1 MGAMEIFVADASV
14 GPDAIGWAGAA
25 AGVPHDPTLCIHP
38 PPFGT
43 QCTVHRHAAIAACL
57 ALPRCIA
64 LTCPDPRESHI
75 GTRGI
80 AGPICQARSRAVAA
94 ERGHGMCKPGG
105 CMNVALRKEQVP
117 LTVEQRALLDGPARI
132 GVLLRG
138 ASAGADL
145 VRHLRAVGS
154 PPLYIIRGKRQRQRR
169 WLAQVDDASY
179 ARRMR
184 FSFNGTRST
193 LDVRL

>member
-1 MGAMEIFVADASV
+1 MEIFVADASV

-43 QCTVHRHAAIAACL
+43 QCTVHRHAALAACL

-64 LTCPDPRESHI
+64 LTCPDPRESHV

-80 AGPICQARSRAVAA
+80 TGPICQARSRAVAA

-105 CMNVALRKEQVP
+105 CMNVALRKETVP

-138 ASAGADL
+138 AGADL
-145 VRHLRAVGS
+145 VRHLRSVGS
-154 PPLYIIRGKRQRQRR
+154 PPLYILRSKRQRQRR

>member
-1 MGAMEIFVADASV
+1 
-14 GPDAIGWAGAA
+14 
-25 AGVPHDPTLCIHP
+25 
-38 PPFGT
+38 
-43 QCTVHRHAAIAACL
+43 
-57 ALPRCIA
+57 
-64 LTCPDPRESHI
+64 
-75 GTRGI
+75 
-80 AGPICQARSRAVAA
+80 
-94 ERGHGMCKPGG
+94 
-105 CMNVALRKEQVP
+105 MNVALRKEQVP

-138 ASAGADL
+138 AGAGADL
-145 VRHLRAVGS
+145 VRTLRSVGS
-154 PPLYIIRGKRQRQRR
+154 PPSYILRGKRQRQRR